1 MCKNSGKN
9 IDGNTN
15 GELIKI
21 LTESR
26 NGYACCDELTV
37 YNIDLKLIYEFVQ

>member
-1 MCKNSGKN
+1 MCKNCGKN
-9 IDGNTN
+9 IDRNTKW
-15 GELIKI
+15 ELIKI